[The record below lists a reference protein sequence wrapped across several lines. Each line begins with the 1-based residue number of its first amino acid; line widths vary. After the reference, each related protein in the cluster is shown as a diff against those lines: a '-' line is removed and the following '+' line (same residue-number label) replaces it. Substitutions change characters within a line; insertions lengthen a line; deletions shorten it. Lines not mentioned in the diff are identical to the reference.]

1 MVDIKIAILY
11 IGNLVGV
18 FVDIIIVGYC
28 CYFSWCKGRYWN
40 CTIVCSTKCNLLPD
54 VFQRRAE
61 LRLQQVLG
69 VEEGH
74 DREEAG
80 RLVVQAQRV
89 EARHEVLVLEV
100 IGNRFKRLALYGVIE
115 RMPVRNS
122 FK

>member
-18 FVDIIIVGYC
+18 FVDIIIVGY

-61 LRLQQVLG
+61 LRLEQVLG

-74 DREEAG
+74 DREEAS